1 MVKEYRGPTM
11 GQLVVLVLLG
21 ACLWVVANMV
31 LDNYRQARAEQ
42 AIQDVL
48 TSPVALNASID
59 NTTEQIQ
66 TLCIAKGYT
75 EAECKKILGN

>member
-42 AIQDVL
+42 AVQNVL
-48 TSPVALNASID
+48 KSPEALNVSLDDTA
-59 NTTEQIQ
+59 EQIQ
-66 TLCIAKGYT
+66 ALCVSKGYT
-75 EAECKKILGN
+75 EAYCKKFLSQ